1 MMTAKIEPTKN
12 MAFSFLTNKQAQEKI
27 TGLEARVS
35 ELEFDVNSASATIE
49 ALQADAATAAETI
62 TGLTS
67 ERDQAS
73 AALVTAKAT
82 VADQEQ
88 TITAAN
94 DKLATFDAE
103 VANKVQLGIANL
115 GFKGTIPTA
124 SKEDGDNTLTFQA
137 FNALTP
143 RQKMDFSKAGGKIT
157 N

>member
-1 MMTAKIEPTKN
+1 

-35 ELEFDVNSASATIE
+35 ELEADVNAASATIE
-49 ALQADAATAAETI
+49 SLQGEVTTAAETI

-82 VADQEQ
+82 VADQEA
-88 TITAAN
+88 TINAAN
-94 DKLATFDAE
+94 NKLATFDAE
-103 VANKVQLGIANL
+103 VVNKVQLGIANL

-124 SKEDGDNTLTFQA
+124 SKEDGDNNLTLQA

-143 RQKMDFSKAGGKIT
+143 RQKMDFSKSGGKIT